1 MIIHSTFGYVT
12 CVASPQFGFELCS
25 KGLTKLLLPSTVLF
39 LSMILWFYI
48 LHVFTRDDSSQ
59 LGLNLSKGIT
69 KLSLPAIAML
79 L

>member
-1 MIIHSTFGYVT
+1 MFEGPYKIIIAQY
-12 CVASPQFGFELCS
+12 CVVSIHDIITPLQ
-25 KGLTKLLLPSTVLF
+25 
-39 LSMILWFYI
+39 LWFYI